1 MKRFS
6 VPVSL
11 QTRWQNIAA
20 LILVITALFAS
31 ATSHAA
37 IKAAGAKPRVPVVM
51 LSLDGFRNDYINRGY
66 SPNLAQLANSGLTSR
81 GLTPVFPSST
91 FTNHYSIVTGMYPQ
105 RHGIVGNTFYDR
117 TRKQTYRISNR
128 KVVEDGSWYSGTP
141 LWVAVEKAG
150 GIAASFFWVGSEADI
165 QGVRPSHYRTYD
177 GRVKNSRRVQQVLQ
191 WLQLPVAQRPNLI
204 TFYFSDVD
212 SAGHDFGPD
221 SAEVNAAIGKIDKE
235 IGQLLEGL
243 EALPYQV
250 NLIITSDHGMA
261 EVSPDQIH
269 YLSDWI
275 DISQWRKNSRVISGG
290 AYLYFYSDNNELI
303 KTTQNNLRKVKG
315 LSVHQQDRFL
325 QEMRLGGGS
334 RSPNFVVTVESP
346 GYLMTRRPKGRA
358 NIPAGAHGYLPSTNP
373 DMQGLF
379 VAKGPNITP
388 GKMASFENIHVY
400 PFVMA
405 LLGLE
410 TDEEIDGRHSVL
422 ADFIQ

>member
-1 MKRFS
+1 
-6 VPVSL
+6 
-11 QTRWQNIAA
+11 
-20 LILVITALFAS
+20 
-31 ATSHAA
+31 
-37 IKAAGAKPRVPVVM
+37 
-51 LSLDGFRNDYINRGY
+51 
-66 SPNLAQLANSGLTSR
+66 
-81 GLTPVFPSST
+81 
-91 FTNHYSIVTGMYPQ
+91 
-105 RHGIVGNTFYDR
+105 
-117 TRKQTYRISNR
+117 
-128 KVVEDGSWYSGTP
+128 
-141 LWVAVEKAG
+141 
-150 GIAASFFWVGSEADI
+150 
-165 QGVRPSHYRTYD
+165 
-177 GRVKNSRRVQQVLQ
+177 
-191 WLQLPVAQRPNLI
+191 
-204 TFYFSDVD
+204 
-212 SAGHDFGPD
+212 
-221 SAEVNAAIGKIDKE
+221 
-235 IGQLLEGL
+235 
-243 EALPYQV
+243 
-250 NLIITSDHGMA
+250 MA

-275 DISQWRKNSRVISGG
+275 DINQWRKNSRVISGG

-315 LSVHQQDRFL
+315 LSVHQQDRFP